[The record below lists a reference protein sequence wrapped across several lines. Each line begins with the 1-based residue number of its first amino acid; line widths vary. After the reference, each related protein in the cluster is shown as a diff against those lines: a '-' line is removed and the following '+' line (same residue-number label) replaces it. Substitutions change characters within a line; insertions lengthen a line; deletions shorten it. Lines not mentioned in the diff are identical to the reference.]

1 MNANKFF
8 TLKEINMT
16 EQISVA
22 QYFTEQVDLC
32 GKSQVDIAKEM
43 GFDRPNVIS
52 NIKNGNTKMPLARIG
67 LAAESLGVDS
77 LFLLKMVVAEYFP
90 ADEKLKGVTFWNVID
105 DACKRMVTAEEYA
118 IVLAIRKVANNTNPK
133 LCTAI
138 THEKLAELAVSLS

>member
-52 NIKNGNTKMPLARIG
+52 NIR
-67 LAAESLGVDS
+67 AAS
-77 LFLLKMVVAEYFP
+77 
-90 ADEKLKGVTFWNVID
+90 
-105 DACKRMVTAEEYA
+105 
-118 IVLAIRKVANNTNPK
+118 
-133 LCTAI
+133 
-138 THEKLAELAVSLS
+138 